1 MRSLALA
8 LLFIL
13 GLAVGDVSGNW
24 HGAFRVDGGENDVP
38 QLLVLKEDGTKLTGT
53 GGPDATE
60 RYPIS
65 NGYVNGDRVTFE
77 LTTGD
82 WKFFYD
88 LKNSGMQMSGKLVL
102 KSANDSRSAAVTLK
116 KGQ

>member
-1 MRSLALA
+1 MRTLLLA
-8 LLFIL
+8 LLFFH
-13 GLAVGDVSGNW
+13 GLPVGDLSGNW
-24 HGAFRVDGGENDVP
+24 NGSFRVDGGDYDVP
-38 QLLVLKEDGTKLTGT
+38 QLLLLKEDGTRLTGT

-65 NGYVNGDRVTFE
+65 RGQVNGDRVTFE

-88 LKNSGMQMSGKLVL
+88 LKNSGLQMSGKLVL
-102 KSANDSRSAAVTLK
+102 KSANDSRSAEVTLK
-116 KGQ
+116 KAQ

>member
-1 MRSLALA
+1 MRVA
-8 LLFIL
+8 LLLIL
-13 GLAVGDVSGNW
+13 AFAVGGVSGSW
-24 HGAFRVDGGENDVP
+24 RGSFRVNGGDHDVP
-38 QLLVLKEDGTKLTGT
+38 QLLILNEDGAKITGT

-65 NGYVNGDRVTFE
+65 NGQVNGNHVTFE

-88 LKNSGMQMSGKLVL
+88 LRNSGQHLNGKLTL
-102 KSANDSRSAAVTLK
+102 KSTNDSRSAEVSLK
-116 KGQ
+116 KAQ

>member
-1 MRSLALA
+1 MRLLALA
-8 LLFIL
+8 LLLAL
-13 GLAVGDVSGNW
+13 GFAVGSVSGNW
-24 HGAFRVDGGENDVP
+24 HGSFRVDGGDHDVP
-38 QLLVLKEDGTKLTGT
+38 QLLLLKEDGTKLTGT

-65 NGYVNGDRVTFE
+65 NGQVNGDRVTFE

-88 LKNSGMQMSGKLVL
+88 LKSSGQQMSGKLVL
-102 KSANDSRSAAVTLK
+102 KSANDSRSAEVTLK
-116 KGQ
+116 KAE

>member
-1 MRSLALA
+1 MRMLVPA
-8 LLFIL
+8 LLFIF
-13 GLAVGDVSGNW
+13 GLAISNVSGNW
-24 HGAFRVDGGENDVP
+24 NGSFRVDGGDHDVP
-38 QLLVLKEDGTKLTGT
+38 QLLLLKEDGARLTGT

-65 NGYVNGDRVTFE
+65 NGQVNGDRVTFE

-88 LKNSGMQMSGKLVL
+88 LKNAGLQMSGKLLL
-102 KSANDSRSAAVTLK
+102 KSANDSRTAEVTLK
-116 KGQ
+116 KAQ

>member
-1 MRSLALA
+1 MRILTVA

-13 GLAVGDVSGNW
+13 GAAVGDVSGNW
-24 HGAFRVDGGENDVP
+24 HGSFRVDGGDHDVP

-65 NGYVNGDRVTFE
+65 NGRVNGDHVSFE
-77 LTTGD
+77 ITTGD
-82 WKFFYD
+82 WKFSYD
-88 LKNSGMQMSGKLVL
+88 LKISGPEMGGKLVL
-102 KSANDSRSAAVTLK
+102 KSANDSRNAEVTLK
-116 KGQ
+116 KAQ

>member
-1 MRSLALA
+1 MRILVLA
-8 LLFIL
+8 LLLTI

-24 HGAFRVDGGENDVP
+24 RGSFRVDGGDHDIP
-38 QLLVLKEDGTKLTGT
+38 QLLLLNEDGTKLTGT
-53 GGPDATE
+53 GGPDTTE
-60 RYPIS
+60 RYPLS
-65 NGYVNGDRVTFE
+65 NGHVNGDRVTFE

>member
-1 MRSLALA
+1 MRILVVA

-24 HGAFRVDGGENDVP
+24 HGSFRVDGGDHDVP
-38 QLLVLKEDGTKLTGT
+38 QLLTLKEDGTKLTGT

-65 NGYVNGDRVTFE
+65 NGQVNGDRVTFE
-77 LTTGD
+77 ITTGD

-88 LKNSGMQMSGKLVL
+88 LRNVGQQMNGKLTL
-102 KSANDSRSAAVTLK
+102 KSATDTRGAEVSLK
-116 KGQ
+116 K

>member
-1 MRSLALA
+1 MRILVVP
-8 LLFIL
+8 LLFIF
-13 GLAVGDVSGNW
+13 GLAVGDVTGNW
-24 HGAFRVDGGENDVP
+24 HGSFRVDGGDHDVP
-38 QLLVLKEDGTKLTGT
+38 QLLLLKQDGAKLTGT

-65 NGYVNGDRVTFE
+65 NGQVSGDRVTFE
-77 LTTGD
+77 ITTGE

-88 LKNSGMQMSGKLVL
+88 LKDSGLEMNGKLVL
-102 KSANDSRSAAVTLK
+102 KSANDSRNAEVILK

>member
-1 MRSLALA
+1 MRLMVVVVLT
-8 LLFIL
+8 L
-13 GLAVGDVSGNW
+13 GFAAGSVSGSW
-24 HGAFRVDGGENDVP
+24 HGSFRVDGGDHDVP
-38 QLLVLKEDGTKLTGT
+38 QLLILSEDGAKLTGT

-65 NGYVNGDRVTFE
+65 NGQVNGDRVTFE

-88 LKNSGMQMSGKLVL
+88 LRDLGQQMNGKLTL
-102 KSANDSRSAAVTLK
+102 KSTNDSRSAEVSLK
-116 KGQ
+116 KAQ

>member
-1 MRSLALA
+1 MRIVLLA
-8 LLFIL
+8 LLFII
-13 GLAVGDVSGNW
+13 GLAVGDLSGNW
-24 HGAFRVDGGENDVP
+24 NGSFRVDGGDQDVP
-38 QLLVLKEDGTKLTGT
+38 QLLLLKEDGANLTGT

-65 NGYVNGDRVTFE
+65 NGQVDGNRVTFE

-88 LKNSGMQMSGKLVL
+88 LKNSGLQMSGKLVL
-102 KSANDSRSAAVTLK
+102 KSANDRRSAEVTLK
-116 KGQ
+116 KAH

>member
-1 MRSLALA
+1 MRMLVPA
-8 LLFIL
+8 LLFIF
-13 GLAVGDVSGNW
+13 GLAVGNVSGNW
-24 HGAFRVDGGENDVP
+24 NGSFRVDGGDHDVP
-38 QLLVLKEDGTKLTGT
+38 QLLLLKEDGAKLTGT

-65 NGYVNGDRVTFE
+65 NGQVNGDRVTFE

-88 LKNSGMQMSGKLVL
+88 LKNAGLQMSGKLLL
-102 KSANDSRSAAVTLK
+102 KSANDSRTAEVTLK
-116 KGQ
+116 KAQ

>member
-1 MRSLALA
+1 MRILVFG
-8 LLFIL
+8 LLFTL

-24 HGAFRVDGGENDVP
+24 HGSFRVDGGDHDVP
-38 QLLVLKEDGTKLTGT
+38 QLLILKQDGTKLTGT

-65 NGYVNGDRVTFE
+65 NGQVNGDRIFFE

-88 LKNSGMQMSGKLVL
+88 LKNSGLRMSGKLVL
-102 KSANDSRSAAVTLK
+102 KSANDSRSAEVTLK
-116 KGQ
+116 KDQ

>member
-1 MRSLALA
+1 MRVLVLA
-8 LLFIL
+8 LLLIL

-24 HGAFRVDGGENDVP
+24 NGSFRVDDGDHDVP
-38 QLLVLKEDGTKLTGT
+38 QLLLLKADGTKLTGT

-65 NGYVNGDRVTFE
+65 NGKVNGDRVTFE

-88 LKNSGMQMSGKLVL
+88 LKNSGLQMSGKLVL
-102 KSANDSRSAAVTLK
+102 KSANDSRSAEVTLK
-116 KGQ
+116 RAQ

>member
-1 MRSLALA
+1 MRILVIA

-13 GLAVGDVSGNW
+13 GLVVGDVSGNW
-24 HGAFRVDGGENDVP
+24 HGSFRVDGGDHDVP
-38 QLLVLKEDGTKLTGT
+38 QLLTLRQDGTKLTGT

-65 NGYVNGDRVTFE
+65 NGQVNGDRVTFE

-88 LKNSGMQMSGKLVL
+88 LRSSGQQMSGKLTL
-102 KSANDSRSAAVTLK
+102 KSMNESRSAEVSLK
-116 KGQ
+116 KAQ

>member
-1 MRSLALA
+1 MKILTIV

-13 GLAVGDVSGNW
+13 GSTVGDVSGNW
-24 HGAFRVDGGENDVP
+24 NGSFRVDGGDHDVP
-38 QLLVLKEDGTKLTGT
+38 QLLLLKEDGAKLTGT
-53 GGPDATE
+53 GGPDENE

-65 NGYVNGDRVTFE
+65 NGQVNGDRVTFE

-88 LKNSGMQMSGKLVL
+88 LKNSGLQMSGKLVL
-102 KSANDSRSAAVTLK
+102 KSANDNRSAAVTLK
-116 KGQ
+116 KTK

>member
-1 MRSLALA
+1 MRILLLA
-8 LLFIL
+8 LLFIH

-24 HGAFRVDGGENDVP
+24 NGSFRVDGGDHDVP
-38 QLLVLKEDGTKLTGT
+38 QLLLLKQDGAKLTGT
-53 GGPDATE
+53 GGPDETE

-65 NGYVNGDRVTFE
+65 NGQVNGDRVTFE

-88 LKNSGMQMSGKLVL
+88 LKTSGLKMSGKLVL
-102 KSANDSRSAAVTLK
+102 KSANDNRSAEVTLK
-116 KGQ
+116 KTK

>member
-1 MRSLALA
+1 MRILVVA

-24 HGAFRVDGGENDVP
+24 HGSFRVDGGDHDVP
-38 QLLVLKEDGTKLTGT
+38 QLLTLKEDGAKLTGT

-65 NGYVNGDRVTFE
+65 NGRVSGDRVTFE
-77 LTTGD
+77 ITTGD
-82 WKFFYD
+82 WKFLYD
-88 LKNSGMQMSGKLVL
+88 LKNSGLQMSGKLVL
-102 KSANDSRSAAVTLK
+102 KSANDSRRAEVTLK
-116 KGQ
+116 KAQ

>member
-1 MRSLALA
+1 MRLLVVA
-8 LLFIL
+8 LLSIL

-24 HGAFRVDGGENDVP
+24 HGSFRVNGGDHDVP
-38 QLLVLKEDGTKLTGT
+38 QLLLLKEDGTKLTGT

-65 NGYVNGDRVTFE
+65 NGRVNGDHVTFE

-88 LKNSGMQMSGKLVL
+88 LKNSGLQMSGKLVL
-102 KSANDSRSAAVTLK
+102 KSANDSRSAEVALK
-116 KGQ
+116 KSQ

>member
-1 MRSLALA
+1 MRILIVA

-13 GLAVGDVSGNW
+13 GSTAADVSGNW
-24 HGAFRVDGGENDVP
+24 NGSFRVDGGDHDVP
-38 QLLVLKEDGTKLTGT
+38 QLLLLKEDGTKLTGT
-53 GGPDATE
+53 GGPDENE

-65 NGYVNGDRVTFE
+65 NGQVNGDQVTFE

-88 LKNSGMQMSGKLVL
+88 LKNSGLQMSGKLVL
-102 KSANDSRSAAVTLK
+102 KSANDNRSAEVTLK
-116 KGQ
+116 KTK

>member
-1 MRSLALA
+1 MRTLLLA
-8 LLFIL
+8 LLFFH
-13 GLAVGDVSGNW
+13 GLPVGDLSGNW
-24 HGAFRVDGGENDVP
+24 NGSFRVDGGDHDVP
-38 QLLVLKEDGTKLTGT
+38 QLLLLKEDGARLTGT

-65 NGYVNGDRVTFE
+65 HGQVNGDRVTFE

-88 LKNSGMQMSGKLVL
+88 LKNSGLQMSGKLVL
-102 KSANDSRSAAVTLK
+102 KSANDSRSAEVTLK
-116 KGQ
+116 KAQ

>member
-1 MRSLALA
+1 MRILVVALV
-8 LLFIL
+8 LIL
-13 GLAVGDVSGNW
+13 GLAAGDVSGNW
-24 HGAFRVDGGENDVP
+24 HGYFRVDGGDHDVP
-38 QLLVLKEDGTKLTGT
+38 QFLLLKEDGTKLTGT

-65 NGYVNGDRVTFE
+65 NGQVNGDRVTFE

-88 LKNSGMQMSGKLVL
+88 LKSSGLQMSGKVVL
-102 KSANDSRSAAVTLK
+102 KSANDSRSAEVTLK
-116 KGQ
+116 KAQ

>member
-1 MRSLALA
+1 MRILVVA

-24 HGAFRVDGGENDVP
+24 HGSFRVDGGDHDVP
-38 QLLVLKEDGTKLTGT
+38 QLLLLKEDGSKLTGT

-60 RYPIS
+60 RYPIL
-65 NGYVNGDRVTFE
+65 NGQVNGDRVTFE

-88 LKNSGMQMSGKLVL
+88 LKNSGVQMSGNLLL
-102 KSANDSRSAAVTLK
+102 KSANDSRRAEVTLK
-116 KGQ
+116 KAQ

>member
-1 MRSLALA
+1 MRILVFA
-8 LLFIL
+8 LLLTL

-24 HGAFRVDGGENDVP
+24 HGSFRVDGGDHDVP
-38 QLLVLKEDGTKLTGT
+38 QLLFLKEEGTKLTGT

-65 NGYVNGDRVTFE
+65 NGQVNGDRVIFE

-88 LKNSGMQMSGKLVL
+88 LKNSGLRMSGKLVL
-102 KSANDSRSAAVTLK
+102 KSANDSRSADITLK
-116 KGQ
+116 KDQ

>member
-1 MRSLALA
+1 MRILVVA

-13 GLAVGDVSGNW
+13 GVPVGDVSGNW
-24 HGAFRVDGGENDVP
+24 HGSFRVDGGDHDVP
-38 QLLVLKEDGTKLTGT
+38 QLLLLKEDGAKLTGT

-65 NGYVNGDRVTFE
+65 NGQVNGDRVTFE

-88 LKNSGMQMSGKLVL
+88 LKNSRMQMTGKLVL

-116 KGQ
+116 RGQ